1 MQNANQIHEFI
12 KLVYQYNLNWLWFIV
27 IKVIQFQS
35 NPQNEFFFFKC
46 SDKKLP
52 LYQKHDNDVGKIQ
65 LIFRDDT
72 KTCSSFTKSLRDYQ
86 IKQ

>member
-12 KLVYQYNLNWLWFIV
+12 KLVYQYNLDWLWFIV

-35 NPQNEFFFFKC
+35 NPEMIFFFKC

-52 LYQKHDNDVGKIQ
+52 LFNNKHKFSCTRHSIHGCDFIFMLN
-65 LIFRDDT
+65 LIW
-72 KTCSSFTKSLRDYQ
+72 
-86 IKQ
+86 

>member
-35 NPQNEFFFFKC
+35 NPENEFFF
-46 SDKKLP
+46 S
-52 LYQKHDNDVGKIQ
+52 NA
-65 LIFRDDT
+65 LIFNNKHKFSCTRHSIHGCD
-72 KTCSSFTKSLRDYQ
+72 FMFMLNL
-86 IKQ
+86 I